1 MDTST
6 IYDIAKKL
14 RLELVDNNDDD
25 LLEGYCLE
33 ASRELFNRFKKAGFN
48 PELVQ
53 GTVEIDIPVFT
64 DDGDEVFDP
73 LHYWVQVDNYLVDI
87 TCSQFRQYMEDDY
100 AIECMEDVLVENIV
114 DAKYH
119 TYTRHWNPN
128 CE

>member
-14 RLELVDNNDDD
+14 RLELVESNDDD

-53 GTVEIDIPVFT
+53 GTVDIDIPVFT

-87 TCSQFRQYMEDDY
+87 TCSQFRQYMED
-100 AIECMEDVLVENIV
+100 VLVENIV

-119 TYTRHWNPN
+119 TYTRPWNPN